1 MISPCCRVIFAIVIF
16 YQYLEKIILN
26 DSLFTMVQCNRYID
40 NDDHHLDNDINS
52 DDDCGEC
59 DGDKN
64 PPLC

>member
-1 MISPCCRVIFAIVIF
+1 MVIF